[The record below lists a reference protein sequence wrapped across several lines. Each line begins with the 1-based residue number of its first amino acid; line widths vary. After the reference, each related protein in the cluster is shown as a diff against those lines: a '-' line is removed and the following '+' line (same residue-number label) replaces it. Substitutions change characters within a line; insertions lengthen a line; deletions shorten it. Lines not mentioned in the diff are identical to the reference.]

1 MDVFGGVIKLQD
13 GVSGVLKQAAK
24 SSGIF
29 RSEVQK
35 AKADLEKFD
44 KQKLKEKEIRVKN
57 SAAYKAIEGVK
68 KKLEPVTSKVIEL
81 KAREERAVSSIK
93 KVSSALS
100 KVKESKTINFVAK
113 GAAAVT
119 KAAATVAVAG
129 TVAAVGAVAAA
140 GTAATKQAIDFQ
152 SEMQNVATL
161 LDGDVSGKVKSL
173 GAEVKKISMD
183 TGVSTSNLTS
193 GLYEVVSAFGDTA
206 DSTKQLEVATKA
218 AKAGNAETA
227 DSVKMLSAVTKG
239 YGDTSAAA
247 VQKAADLAFQTVKL
261 GQTSFPELA
270 ASMGA
275 VVPLASTL
283 KVSQEQLFGAMAT
296 LTGVTGSTSE
306 VTTQLKATLQ
316 GFMSPSNEMSKALKK
331 MGYSS
336 GAAALESEGLGNI
349 LNKLK
354 ASVKGDE
361 VAFAAMFSSVEAKNA
376 VLALAGTQAENF
388 ATKTE
393 AMNTASGAADEAFK
407 RQTSSVKEM
416 AARIKNSGSVIL
428 TSLGERALPV
438 LEKGL
443 STVANYMPQFES
455 AVTSA
460 ADAVGPVFEVAG
472 GAVTKLWD
480 RWQPRLSELAPL
492 VSGTMSNVANGIQ
505 TALPVISS
513 IFESIGGVAS
523 AVLPVIST
531 IAQDMGGK
539 VTRIFDVVGQHT
551 GTMQSVFAA
560 AGPAISSVL
569 STSWSVISPILDL
582 AVEGFNLVASVVG
595 WAFPYIESVITS
607 VWSVVGPVVSAIGDG
622 ISAVAGAFK
631 KAADSIGG
639 SAKKASSSASAV
651 NSAVSSQSQ
660 GKSSRVGA
668 NATGTSY
675 WKGGYTTLAE
685 HGPEIVDL
693 PTGTKVYSKSNT
705 ENILNR
711 NRSVNVNIENLTVRE
726 EADIDKVAEKI
737 VKKLEE
743 VDM

>member
-13 GVSGVLKQAAK
+13 NVSGVLKQAAR
-24 SSGIF
+24 SSGTF
-29 RSEVQK
+29 RSEINK
-35 AKADLEKFD
+35 AKAELDKFD
-44 KQKLKEKEIRVKN
+44 KKKLQEKEIRVKN
-57 SAAYKAIEGVK
+57 SEAYKAIEGVK
-68 KKLEPVTSKVIEL
+68 KKLEPVTKKVIEL

-100 KVKESKTINFVAK
+100 KVKENKVITFAAK
-113 GAAAVT
+113 GAAKVT
-119 KAAATVAVAG
+119 KAAATLAVAG

-161 LDGDVSGKVKSL
+161 LDGDVAGKVKSL
-173 GAEVKKISMD
+173 GGEVKKISMD
-183 TGVSTSNLTS
+183 TGVSTGNLTS

-206 DSTKQLEVATKA
+206 DSTKQLEIATKA

-283 KVSQEQLFGAMAT
+283 KVSQEELFGAMAT

-306 VTTQLKATLQ
+306 VTTQLKATMQ

-336 GAAALESEGLGNI
+336 GAAALESEGLGSI
-349 LNKLK
+349 LKKLK
-354 ASVKGDE
+354 DSVKGDE

-388 ATKTE
+388 ATKTD

-407 RQTSSVKEM
+407 RQTSSVQEM

-443 STVANYMPQFES
+443 SVVADYMPQFES

-460 ADAVGPVFEVAG
+460 ADAVGPAFNVAG
-472 GAVTKLWD
+472 GAVAQLWD
-480 RWQPRLSELAPL
+480 NWQPRLSELAPL
-492 VSGTMSNVANGIQ
+492 VSSTMNNVASGIQ
-505 TALPVISS
+505 VALPVVSS
-513 IFESIGGVAS
+513 IFEGIGGVAS
-523 AVLPVIST
+523 AVLPTISA

-539 VTRIFDVVGQHT
+539 VSRVFSAVGQHT
-551 GTMQSVFAA
+551 GTMQSIFAA

-569 STSWSVISPILDL
+569 STSWSVIGPILDL
-582 AVEGFNLVASVVG
+582 AIEGFNLVASVVG
-595 WAFPYIESVITS
+595 WAFPYIQSVITS
-607 VWSVVGPVVSAIGDG
+607 VWSVVGPVVTAIGSG

-639 SAKKASSSASAV
+639 SAKKASSSAET
-651 NSAVSSQSQ
+651 VSNATAGKSQ
-660 GKSSRVGA
+660 GKSRVGA

-693 PTGTKVYSKSNT
+693 PTGSKVYSNSDTK
-705 ENILNR
+705 NILNR
-711 NRSVNVNIENLTVRE
+711 NKDVKIVIENMTVRE
-726 EADIDKVAEKI
+726 ETDIDKVAEAI
-737 VKKLEE
+737 VKKLDE